1 MIEEAKFYGVPSLIG
16 ALVVPPVGSVVRY
29 GTYQE
34 IAEVEHPATADARF
48 QQGAFGQHQEPDF
61 EIIMWEGTVI
71 DFDYMARTWTVEVT
85 MESRNSKDVVPYT
98 QCGLN
103 GVPTILQL
111 RYDQTQQGTVQQ
123 GTVQQGT
130 VWNDFSLM
138 DESRVDQ
145 FQQLP
150 TSRFFD
156 PMVTTKDDLFL
167 VLVRYR
173 TSHGLVIGNTKT
185 ISGP

>member
-1 MIEEAKFYGVPSLIG
+1 M
-16 ALVVPPVGSVVRY
+16 
-29 GTYQE
+29 
-34 IAEVEHPATADARF
+34 
-48 QQGAFGQHQEPDF
+48 
-61 EIIMWEGTVI
+61 I

-85 MESRNSKDVVPYT
+85 MESRNSKDSLYQKDVRNPF
-98 QCGLN
+98 QG
-103 GVPTILQL
+103 ISQL
-111 RYDQTQQGTVQQ
+111 VRDKFRNDGDMAAQTQQV
-123 GTVQQGT
+123 T

-185 ISGP
+185 IPGP